1 MSEND
6 KQFQKVEWSGDQYNP
21 ADDDADEPP
30 APPRKEISADDHELL
45 VLAARAMNADFV
57 ETEGEEY
64 GDLNF
69 PDRSVVHAWNP
80 LLFSGDAFE
89 LGLKLG
95 LFHDNRDFARMLA
108 EEIGPEEEK
117 RDPVAAG
124 RRAAVRAAAEIIR
137 FRKFLN
143 ESS

>member
-1 MSEND
+1 MSQDDNT
-6 KQFQKVEWSGDQYNP
+6 FQKVEWSGDQYNP
-21 ADDDADEPP
+21 ADDDLGELP

-45 VLAARAMNADFV
+45 VLAARALNADFV

-89 LGLKLG
+89 LGVRLG
-95 LFHDNRDFARMLA
+95 LFDENADFTYKLA

-117 RDPVAAG
+117 RDPVIAG
-124 RRAAVRAAAEIIR
+124 RRATVRAAAEIIR
-137 FRKFLN
+137 FRRFLN

>member
-1 MSEND
+1 MNHDD
-6 KQFQKVEWSGDQYNP
+6 KKFRRVEWFGGEHSP
-21 ADDDADEPP
+21 TDDDVDEPS
-30 APPRKEISADDHELL
+30 AAPRKEISHSDHYLL
-45 VLAARAMNADFV
+45 LLAARALNADFV

-89 LGLKLG
+89 LGVRLG
-95 LFHDNRDFARMLA
+95 LFHDNKDFPRMLA
-108 EEIGPEEEK
+108 EELGPPEEK
-117 RDPVAAG
+117 RDQFAAG

-137 FRKFLN
+137 FRDFLN